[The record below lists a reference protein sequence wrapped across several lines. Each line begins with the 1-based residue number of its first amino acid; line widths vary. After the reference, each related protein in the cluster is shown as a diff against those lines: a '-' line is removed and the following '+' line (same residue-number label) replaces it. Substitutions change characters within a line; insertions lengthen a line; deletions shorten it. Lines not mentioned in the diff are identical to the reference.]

1 MQLFYNGCKIT
12 IVPVLKQ
19 FILMTN
25 TKLFIYYPERRG
37 EN

>member
-19 FILMTN
+19 FILIDVVD
-25 TKLFIYYPERRG
+25 LFLNQLLGRG
-37 EN
+37 RN